1 MAMGYRSRQHG
12 FTLLEIMVVVAIIG
26 IVLSVAVLSLNTV
39 GNDEQIDTEV
49 LRFESLVETA
59 RDEALLQG
67 REYGIEFLQQG
78 YRFLELDPVTRQWG
92 EIFGDDILRHRDLP
106 PFLEFELYLEGQ
118 QIELNYEAVA
128 LDAENDETLKQ
139 FQPHVFL
146 FSSGD
151 MTPFELYVRHLDRE
165 AAIGLE
171 GDLLGGIARIEDE
184 FE

>member
-1 MAMGYRSRQHG
+1 
-12 FTLLEIMVVVAIIG
+12 MVVVAIIG
-26 IVLSVAVLSLNTV
+26 IVLSVAILSLSTT
-39 GNDEQIDTEV
+39 GIDDQLDDEV

-59 RDEALLQG
+59 RDESLMQG

-78 YRFLELDPVTRQWG
+78 YRFLELNPLTRQWG
-92 EIFGDDILRHRDLP
+92 EIVGDDILRDRDLP
-106 PFLEFELYLEGQ
+106 EFLEFELYLDGQ
-118 QIELNYEAVA
+118 MIELDYEAVA
-128 LDAENDETLKQ
+128 LDAENEETLEQ

-165 AAIGLE
+165 DGVGLV
-171 GDLLGGIARIEDE
+171 GNLLGNIERIEE